1 LNAHSSRSHAI
12 LCVKLTQISDDR
24 TLISTASAIDLAGS
38 EDNRRTDNNKDRL
51 VESASINKSLFVL
64 AQCVEAISKKQA
76 RIPYRESKMTRIL
89 SLGQNN
95 GLTVMILNL
104 APVRGYHLDTLSSLN
119 FANRTKRIEVNE
131 IENEPIFTNAI
142 CSKPTTSIGGPS
154 LQRQPLRQL
163 APNVHM
169 APPARRPEKPVK
181 AFSVYSD
188 KRRSEERITSAS
200 QGSSAAGQK
209 RSLDVSSSS
218 TMMRPSKMIRPSGF
232 GRAIEHG
239 LSKAEIEEMI
249 ERRIDQKIAEKAL
262 SEKVNPVEAL
272 NVDLQKRLDSLEQ
285 RVAEKE
291 DSEGLQYLLMAKQHH
306 VRGEDVS
313 ALKMYQLA
321 QPFFPRYEKLLNKI
335 NVLQDKIR
343 RRKEEAL
350 RLQNDAV
357 AASTERT
364 KEAHEDRRDEDYND
378 EPDEEVDD
386 SFVYKPKA
394 CKNPSKQ
401 KVSIFRDQTSTDGPH
416 TPRTQQLLSIINS
429 RDLAQI
435 KLLKGVGIKKAELI
449 VSSLCEMRGE
459 EECKL
464 ITDLEQ
470 LGALKG
476 VGWKTVEN
484 MRTGLTAL

>member
-1 LNAHSSRSHAI
+1 
-12 LCVKLTQISDDR
+12 
-24 TLISTASAIDLAGS
+24 
-38 EDNRRTDNNKDRL
+38 

-104 APVRGYHLDTLSSLN
+104 APVRSYHLDTLSSLN

-131 IENEPIFTNAI
+131 IENEPIFTNVI
-142 CSKPTTSIGGPS
+142 GSKPTISVGGPS

-163 APNVHM
+163 APNVQM
-169 APPARRPEKPVK
+169 APLTRRPDKPIK

-188 KRRSEERITSAS
+188 KTRSGERVTLTS
-200 QGSSAAGQK
+200 QVPNGAGQK

-218 TMMRPSKMIRPSGF
+218 TMMRPSKTMRPSGF
-232 GRAIEHG
+232 GRTIEHG

-262 SEKVNPVEAL
+262 SEKVAPAEAL
-272 NVDLQKRLDSLEQ
+272 NADLQKRLTSLEQ

-306 VRGEDVS
+306 ARSEYAS

-321 QPFFPRYEKLLNKI
+321 QPFFPRNEKLLNKI
-335 NVLQDKIR
+335 NMLQEKITRKKDVLQPQT
-343 RRKEEAL
+343 EAVEAL
-350 RLQNDAV
+350 
-357 AASTERT
+357 TELT
-364 KEAHEDRRDEDYND
+364 KRGHEDSSDEDYND
-378 EPDEEVDD
+378 EVDGEAD
-386 SFVYKPKA
+386 ASFIYKTKA
-394 CKNPSKQ
+394 RKNPSKQ
-401 KVSIFRDQTSTDGPH
+401 KVPIFRDQASTDGPP
-416 TPRTQQLLSIINS
+416 TPRTQRLLSIINS
-429 RDLAQI
+429 RDLTQI
-435 KLLKGVGIKKAELI
+435 KLLKGVGMKKAELI
-449 VSSLCEMRGE
+449 VNSLCEMKGE
-459 EECKL
+459 EEGRL
-464 ITDLEQ
+464 VMDLEQ

-484 MRTGLTAL
+484 MRTGLSVL